1 MPVEFLKL
9 ADALKVFAT
18 TNATQGQEHIRPF
31 HRYVSLRLA
40 IEGGFNPDEITP
52 HPPLRASQTSGAW
65 LLEHDPSAETKAE
78 LTVLGGMK
86 TKKIDIVVAKDG
98 IGPVVAVSIKGTL
111 GAYRNLVNR
120 MEEALGDSTNLHVM
134 YPGLVYGFLH
144 LLRANRQTS
153 GYDPKDM
160 GVAEGN
166 SISPMIQRYCDA
178 LCEMTGRR
186 LVRNDYTRYEAV
198 ALAIVENDPG
208 IAGSLYRDFP
218 PSESL
223 LRVDGFFSRLYA
235 VYDLR
240 FPFRAE
246 SVPLARRAA
255 WDSDSPLFAS
265 LGNKEAQSLEAAL
278 GYRPRL
284 AD

>member
-1 MPVEFLKL
+1 LTARK
-9 ADALKVFAT
+9 
-18 TNATQGQEHIRPF
+18 
-31 HRYVSLRLA
+31 
-40 IEGGFNPDEITP
+40 
-52 HPPLRASQTSGAW
+52 SGAGW
-65 LLEHDPSAETKAE
+65 ALEYDPDAQTVGE

-86 TKKIDIVVAKDG
+86 TKKIDVVVAKEG
-98 IGPVVAVSIKGTL
+98 IGPVVAISVKGTL

-153 GYDPKDM
+153 GYDTKDL
-160 GVAEGN
+160 GVAQDG
-166 SISPMIQRYCDA
+166 SISPLIQRYYDA

-198 ALAIVENDPG
+198 ALAIVENDRG
-208 IAGSLYRDFP
+208 VAGGLYEDFP
-218 PSESL
+218 PSESP
-223 LRVDGFFSRLYA
+223 LRIEMFFSRVYA

-246 SVPLARRAA
+246 SVPGHVGQLGTRTPRSSLSSAKGNVSLWTKSLAT
-255 WDSDSPLFAS
+255 
-265 LGNKEAQSLEAAL
+265 GQ
-278 GYRPRL
+278 G
-284 AD
+284 